1 MRQASRYA
9 AAVGV
14 LWLAMIVVARTA
26 SAQAPSPQEGIVP
39 IEEEPRHVLKFHN
52 AHVRFFDVELPPGY
66 LAKWHTHLHDG
77 VFVNIAASATSA
89 QDLGADA
96 QPRPPREPGE
106 TYFINYTKKPKAH
119 RVANIG
125 ATPYRV
131 TDTEIL
137 RGCGGFAAAAD
148 APGQSLIVENARVRV
163 TRIQLQPGA
172 RIVLHPSCGM
182 LVAVTAGRLAF
193 ESAGPTERVDMG
205 PAGFKWRD
213 AALPVAVVNVGESAF
228 DGVDILVK

>member
-1 MRQASRYA
+1 MRPAPRVA
-9 AAVGV
+9 AASL
-14 LWLAMIVVARTA
+14 LWLAMILLARTVC
-26 SAQAPSPQEGIVP
+26 AQSPSPQEGIVP
-39 IEEEPRHVLKFHN
+39 IEEEPRHVLKFQN

-89 QDLGADA
+89 QDLGA
-96 QPRPPREPGE
+96 QPQSRPPREAGE

-125 ATPYRV
+125 DTPYRV

-137 RGCGGFAAAAD
+137 RGCGGFAAAGD
-148 APGQSLIVENARVRV
+148 APGQSLIVENERVRV
-163 TRIQLQPGA
+163 TRVQLAPGE
-172 RIVLHPSCGM
+172 RIALHASCGM
-182 LVAVTAGRLAF
+182 LVAVSAGRLAF
-193 ESAGPTERVDMG
+193 ESAGPTERVDLG

-213 AALPVAVVNVGESAF
+213 AALPIVVVNVGESAF
-228 DGVDILVK
+228 HGVDILVK

>member
-1 MRQASRYA
+1 MRQALRFA
-9 AAVGV
+9 AAGALCLATLV
-14 LWLAMIVVARTA
+14 LARTLG
-26 SAQAPSPQEGIVP
+26 AQTPSPQEGIVP
-39 IEEEPRHVLKFHN
+39 IEEEPRHVLKFQN

-89 QDLGADA
+89 QDLGA
-96 QPRPPREPGE
+96 QTQSRPPREPGE

-125 ATPYRV
+125 DAPYRV

-137 RGCGGFAAAAD
+137 RGCGGFSVAAD
-148 APGQSLIVENARVRV
+148 APGQSLIIDNERVRV
-163 TRIQLQPGA
+163 TRIELQPGA
-172 RIVLHPSCGM
+172 RIVLHASCGM
-182 LVAVTAGRLAF
+182 LVAVSAGRLAF
-193 ESAGPTERVDMG
+193 ESAGPSEHVDMG

-213 AALPVAVVNVGESAF
+213 AALPIAVVNMGATPF
-228 DGVDILVK
+228 HGVDILVK